1 MSTST
6 KSNKTLVPPLCS
18 PSWLFNHLDDK
29 GLVLLDV
36 SLNMPNQNRDGK
48 QEFLIERIGTARLF
62 DLDEACDKASPY
74 PHMLPSPQ
82 QFSEY
87 MELLSVSP
95 SDHIVIYD
103 AHGIFSSCR
112 AFWTLKDLGHK
123 KVSLLN
129 GGLARWKAEG
139 FPVTT
144 APECSDLAKSSYSAS
159 EFDKNMV
166 VSCSCAASVAASAE
180 PRAAICDARSNEKF
194 NGKAPEPQKG
204 LSIGSPFNSIA
215 FDQVLKD
222 GDASHSFKIFK
233 SPEELKEFFI
243 QAGLCHL
250 QPIVTTCGNGV
261 TACILEFSLQ
271 YGLYYPEDSI
281 TPVSSRGSFDFSVY
295 DGS

>member
-1 MSTST
+1 M
-6 KSNKTLVPPLCS
+6 
-18 PSWLFNHLDDK
+18 
-29 GLVLLDV
+29 
-36 SLNMPNQNRDGK
+36 R
-48 QEFLIERIGTARLF
+48 QEF
-62 DLDEACDKASPY
+62 SY
-74 PHMLPSPQ
+74 PHMLAGPQ
-82 QFSEY
+82 QFSR
-87 MELLSVSP
+87 V
-95 SDHIVIYD
+95 
-103 AHGIFSSCR
+103 HGIVKCFANDLLLYTMPTESFLL
-112 AFWTLKDLGHK
+112 ADLGHK

-166 VSCSCAASVAASAE
+166 ASCSCAASVAASAE

-204 LSIGSPFNSIA
+204 LSIGSSSDSIT

-250 QPIVTTCGNGV
+250 QPIVTTCGTGV
-261 TACILEFSLQ
+261 TACILEFFFAIWPILS
-271 YGLYYPEDSI
+271 
-281 TPVSSRGSFDFSVY
+281 
-295 DGS
+295 